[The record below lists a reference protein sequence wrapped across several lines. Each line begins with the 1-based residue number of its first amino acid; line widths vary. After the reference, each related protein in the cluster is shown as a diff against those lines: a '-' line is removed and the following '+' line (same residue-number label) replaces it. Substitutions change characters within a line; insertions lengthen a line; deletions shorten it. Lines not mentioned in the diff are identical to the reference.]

1 MSESIEHLLKVNTLE
16 QQVIELTKKIDHLS
30 SSLLDHM
37 DEENA
42 ERRATDKKLNMHTI
56 LLVVVGF
63 GATGGDILT
72 LVKMIV

>member
-56 LLVVVGF
+56 LLIVVGF

-72 LVKMIV
+72 LIKMIV

>member
-72 LVKMIV
+72 LIKMIV

>member
-56 LLVVVGF
+56 LLIVVGF